1 LQTLALSGI
10 AAAMKL
16 LITLIGLILIL
27 EGLPYVASPESMQR
41 WLRQIQELAPGQ
53 LRRFGLFAMAL
64 GFLLCFLA
72 QRSPLF
78 N

>member
-1 LQTLALSGI
+1 
-10 AAAMKL
+10 MKL

-53 LRRFGLFAMAL
+53 LRRFGLFAMVL

-72 QRSPLF
+72 QRSPFF

>member
-1 LQTLALSGI
+1 
-10 AAAMKL
+10 MKFL
-16 LITLIGLILIL
+16 VTLIGLILVL

-41 WLRQIQELAPGQ
+41 WLRQILEMRPGQ
-53 LRRFGLFAMAL
+53 LRRIGLFAMIL
-64 GFLLCFLA
+64 GFSLCYLA